1 MKKLRQQQHVKTMLC
16 YLVVSGTLLL
26 TRGKCVKYI
35 FKNVQDKIGRCL
47 PRGMFFLETTKLKE
61 L

>member
-26 TRGKCVKYI
+26 TRDKCVKYI
-35 FKNVQDKIGRCL
+35 IQKCAGQDRSL
-47 PRGMFFLETTKLKE
+47 SASWYVFS
-61 L
+61 